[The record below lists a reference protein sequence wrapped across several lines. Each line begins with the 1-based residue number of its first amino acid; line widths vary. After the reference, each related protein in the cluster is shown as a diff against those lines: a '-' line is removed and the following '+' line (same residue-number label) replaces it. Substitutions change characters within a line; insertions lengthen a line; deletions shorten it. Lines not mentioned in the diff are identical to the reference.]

1 MTVAKLMTAGELAET
16 MISLIDAGRVV
27 PVWNEECNELAFWPA
42 EDVPAGADVVENEEV
57 RAYFARI
64 AERIFPRL
72 N

>member
-1 MTVAKLMTAGELAET
+1 MSVAKLMTAGELAET

-64 AERIFPRL
+64 SERIFPGL

>member
-1 MTVAKLMTAGELAET
+1 MSVAKLMTAGELAET

-42 EDVPAGADVVENEEV
+42 EDVPAGADVVDNEEV
-57 RAYFARI
+57 RAKYARI
-64 AERIFPRL
+64 AERIFPGL